1 MSLQSPFSDL
11 EFEMIGDGTT
21 PVFFQAS
28 PTNGAISVRPNVDL
42 AADTASQYVVS
53 ILLLS
58 VYLF

>member
-1 MSLQSPFSDL
+1 MSPQSPFNDL

-28 PTNGAISVRPNVDL
+28 PTDGAISVRPNVDL

-53 ILLLS
+53 SLLLGACL
-58 VYLF
+58 V